1 MKYLYKAVAAVITNQ
16 TKNLFYLQQKDE
28 TYSIKEYRLM
38 CTFFGGG
45 VEKYETEKTAFKR
58 EIYEELDRE
67 AAGYVLKNSK
77 RKFSQIIFPIFG
89 QCKNKP
95 VKIILFESLLSNKML
110 KKISKTKVM
119 EGKRGVLVKKA
130 KLQKIKFFDDLMGI
144 FKKYLLESN

>member
-1 MKYLYKAVAAVITNQ
+1 MKYSYDGVAVVITNPS
-16 TKNLFYLQQKDE
+16 KNLFYLQQKDNS
-28 TYSIKEYRLM
+28 YAIKEYRLGY
-38 CTFFGGG
+38 TFFGGG
-45 VEKYETEKTAFKR
+45 IEKGETEEEAFKR
-58 EIYEELDRE
+58 EIYEEFDRE
-67 AAGYVLKNSK
+67 AAKCIIKNGK

-95 VKIILFESLLSNKML
+95 VKIILFEALLSNKML